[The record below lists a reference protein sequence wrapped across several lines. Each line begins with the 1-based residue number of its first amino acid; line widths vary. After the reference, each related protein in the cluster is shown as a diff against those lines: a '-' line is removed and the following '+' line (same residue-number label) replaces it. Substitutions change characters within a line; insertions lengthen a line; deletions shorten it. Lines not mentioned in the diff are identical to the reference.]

1 MKKIIFKLSLL
12 VFSIAILVFSII
24 NLVDI
29 LSAQIP
35 VLKDGIKLQ
44 EIYGKDDHT
53 AKVTIEFALDLI
65 VPACFSFL
73 TSLLFFLVI
82 NIKGLRFVT
91 VSTIQ
96 LIKEHKEKT
105 SAERSEKKQA
115 KLSREIAEKQA
126 ELEKMNNSTKEE

>member
-82 NIKGLRFVT
+82 NIKGLQFVT

-96 LIKEHKEKT
+96 LIKEHKAKT
-105 SAERSEKKQA
+105 SAERNAKKQA
-115 KLSREIAEKQA
+115 KLAREIAEKQA
-126 ELEKMNNSTKEE
+126 ELDKMNNSTKE